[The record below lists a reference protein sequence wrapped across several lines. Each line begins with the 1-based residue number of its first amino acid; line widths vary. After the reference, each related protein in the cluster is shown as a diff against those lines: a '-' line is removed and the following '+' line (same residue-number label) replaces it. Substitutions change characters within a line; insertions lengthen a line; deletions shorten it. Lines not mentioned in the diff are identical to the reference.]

1 MHPRSKVHKLCL
13 ELIARFLYYNNSY
26 LSMEDLAKTI
36 SNMDIFSLRIN
47 QVLDF
52 LKTKSI
58 MLEKLNAIEIF
69 GGTGQNDVAV
79 AVSVKTFE
87 IWEIDGKL
95 KPELEKKFPNAKIE
109 ICNSVDRLNQY
120 QNTSKFDLIM
130 IDNPISVFG
139 AGKNSSEYC
148 EHFDMIKNVGK
159 LIDKE
164 AIVIFLINKKP
175 FFFNKLK
182 KKNELWRK
190 RRQEFYGNINTNNM
204 SIPFLT
210 SFYTELFR
218 NMGLTTI
225 FTNSIPRHNPHLDYF
240 IFMLRKNDI
249 QYGDSPKTFDWISL
263 DPLFSRNQ

>member
-1 MHPRSKVHKLCL
+1 MYPRSKVHKLCL

-79 AVSVKTFE
+79 AISVKTFE

-95 KPELEKKFPNAKIE
+95 KPELEKKFPNAKIK
-109 ICNSVDRLNQY
+109 ICNSIERLKQY

-182 KKNELWRK
+182 KKNELWRN
-190 RRQEFYGNINTNNM
+190 RRQEFYGNINTDDM

-225 FTNSIPRHNPHLDYF
+225 FTNSISRHDPHLDYF

-249 QYGDSPKTFDWISL
+249 QYRDSLKTFDWISL

>member
-26 LSMEDLAKTI
+26 LSMEDLAKAI

-95 KPELEKKFPNAKIE
+95 KPELEKKFPNAKIK
-109 ICNSVDRLNQY
+109 ICNSIERLKQY
-120 QNTSKFDLIM
+120 QDTSKFDLIM
-130 IDNPISVFG
+130 IDNPTNVFG

-175 FFFNKLK
+175 FFF
-182 KKNELWRK
+182 
-190 RRQEFYGNINTNNM
+190 
-204 SIPFLT
+204 
-210 SFYTELFR
+210 
-218 NMGLTTI
+218 
-225 FTNSIPRHNPHLDYF
+225 
-240 IFMLRKNDI
+240 
-249 QYGDSPKTFDWISL
+249 
-263 DPLFSRNQ
+263 